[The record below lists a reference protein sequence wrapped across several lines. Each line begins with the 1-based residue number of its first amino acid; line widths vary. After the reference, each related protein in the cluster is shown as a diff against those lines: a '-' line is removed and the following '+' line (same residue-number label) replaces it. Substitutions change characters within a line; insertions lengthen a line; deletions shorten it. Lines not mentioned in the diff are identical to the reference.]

1 MGREIDLL
9 ARYPKSKRDPAARA
23 AEKTV
28 EDIAI
33 ARKFG
38 REFFDGDRRHG
49 YGGYTYTPERW
60 RGVVEDILR
69 EYGPFTNMLD
79 VGCAKGHLLVEMKQ
93 AMPRLDLEGVDI
105 SEYAISEAH
114 PAIQGSIC
122 VGNAMQLRYQAHS
135 FDLVISINTVHN
147 LGRRD
152 CIKALQEIMRVT
164 RQYAYVTVDSYR
176 TEEER
181 KRMHDW
187 NLTAKTILHTDEW
200 IELFAE
206 AGYTGDYGWFIP

>member
-1 MGREIDLL
+1 MGKCIDIL

-23 AEKTV
+23 AEKTPEDV
-28 EDIAI
+28 EI

-38 REFFDGDRRHG
+38 AEFFDGERRHG
-49 YGGYTYTPERW
+49 YGGYTYSRERW
-60 RGVVEDILR
+60 RGVIEDILR
-69 EYGPFTNMLD
+69 EYGPFSSILD
-79 VGCAKGHLLVEMKQ
+79 VGCAKGHMLWEIKQ
-93 AMPRLDLEGVDI
+93 AMPRIEVEGVDI
-105 SEYAISEAH
+105 SEYAIANGQPE
-114 PAIQGSIC
+114 IRDC
-122 VGNAMQLRYQAHS
+122 LTTGNATQLRFTPES

-164 RQYAYVTVDSYR
+164 RRDAYVTVDSYR
-176 TEEER
+176 NEEER

-200 IELFAE
+200 LDLFDE
-206 AGYTGDYGWFIP
+206 AGYKGDYGFWVP